1 MTTAL
6 DTCMEH
12 LERANEVRRRR
23 SRLKAELAAG
33 EVTLAKPL
41 LVEQDWTRTMKIAD
55 LLKAVPGL
63 GPAKVRRAFTANQ
76 IGHGAT
82 LGGLTAARRG
92 DLLEWLV
99 VNHPSIEVGVE
110 R

>member
-6 DTCMEH
+6 DNCMAH
-12 LERANEVRRRR
+12 LEIANEVRSRR

-33 EVTLAKPL
+33 EVTLAQPL
-41 LVEQDWTRTMKIAD
+41 LLEQDWTRTMKVSD

-63 GPAKVRRAFTANQ
+63 GPVKVRRALNANR
-76 IGHGAT
+76 IGFAAT
-82 LGGLTAARRG
+82 LGGLTASRRD

-99 VNHPSIEVGVE
+99 VNHPSIDVGVE

>member
-1 MTTAL
+1 MAN
-6 DTCMEH
+6 
-12 LERANEVRRRR
+12 LEIANEVRRRR

-33 EVTLAKPL
+33 EATLAKPL
-41 LVEQDWTRTMKIAD
+41 LLEQDWTRTMKVAD

-63 GPAKVRRAFTANQ
+63 GRVKVKRAPTANR

-82 LGGLTAARRG
+82 LGGLTATRRG

-99 VNHPSIEVGVE
+99 VNHPSIEVGVGH
-110 R
+110 